1 MYLDE
6 RSWRILRMIADSP
19 IITGKDLEQQLAV
32 TRKQIGYSVEK
43 INQYLEERE
52 LPRIERLKTGKFRI
66 SAAIADEFKS
76 DQSDLGGR
84 VYIYS
89 DKERLYLILLILLSH
104 EEDLSLNHFTAELKI
119 SKNTLLLDIKKAQEL
134 LDKYQIT
141 LSYSRKQGYTLWGSE
156 FAKRA
161 LLVVVVRKI
170 LKFPQGERE
179 LHHLCRIDEAGF
191 AEVRSGIIAVE
202 LSMQMRI
209 ADARMT
215 ELPYLIYIFLLR
227 IGRGRQLEELP
238 EAFSHIVGTREYRT
252 VAAFAQS
259 WGVTSRLEC
268 MFLTAQIQS
277 SNLQSLDA
285 MKSEAGEQIG
295 GSAMQVIDNFERSCC
310 ICFKEKKL
318 LLEALIQHWTP
329 AFYRIRYEFHL
340 ENSITDLVLPQYE
353 HLHSLVRRAAKPFE
367 IMLGKAIPDDELI
380 YITVLFG
387 SWLRREGFAELLQEK
402 RRAVVVCANGV
413 SVSNFL
419 FISLRELLPEI
430 EFDTWMSVRD
440 FDAYRGPYEMVFS
453 TVYVKT
459 EKPLFL
465 VKPFLNEAEKQ
476 KFKNRVFRG
485 LNGVDLQELQIS
497 RFMEIIEEHATVH
510 MKEQLV
516 KKLSQMI
523 GSISRSPEGSSPARI
538 SEESGQ
544 ITLGRL
550 LTKDTVMII
559 NDRPGW
565 AEAIRLASG
574 PLLESGAIQPEYVS
588 EIIRNIE
595 EEEPFIMVADGVIIA
610 HAGIDAGVN
619 HVAMSLLRLPG
630 RISIKGYMEADII
643 VILGTPDKSI
653 HLNALY
659 QLNALLDESEVQNRL
674 RTAGTVAE
682 LLELINR

>member
-1 MYLDE
+1 
-6 RSWRILRMIADSP
+6 MIADSP
-19 IITGKDLEQQLAV
+19 TITGRELEQQLAA

-43 INQYLEERE
+43 INQYLEDRE

-66 SAAIADEFKS
+66 SAVIADEFKS
-76 DQSDLGGR
+76 DQSDLGR
-84 VYIYS
+84 KVYIYS
-89 DKERLYLILLILLSH
+89 DKERPYLILLILLSR

-119 SKNTLLLDIKKAQEL
+119 SKNTLLLDMKKTQDL
-134 LDKYQIT
+134 LDEYQIT

-156 FAKRA
+156 FAKRG

-170 LKFPQGERE
+170 LRFPQGEQE
-179 LHHLCRIDEAGF
+179 LHRLCRIDAAGF
-191 AEVRSGIIAVE
+191 AEVQSGIIAVE

-209 ADARMT
+209 ADARMA
-215 ELPYLIYIFLLR
+215 ELPYLVYIYLLR

-259 WGVTSRLEC
+259 QGVTSRLEC

-277 SNLQSLDA
+277 SNLQSLAA
-285 MKSEAGEQIG
+285 MKSEAGEWIED
-295 GSAMQVIDNFERSCC
+295 SAMQVIDNFERSCC

-329 AFYRIRYEFHL
+329 AFYRIRYDFHL
-340 ENSITDLVLPQYE
+340 ENSITELVLPQYE
-353 HLHSLVRRAAKPFE
+353 YLHNLVRRAAKPFE
-367 IMLGKAIPDDELI
+367 AMLGKEIPDDELI

-387 SWLRREGFAELLQEK
+387 SWLRREGFTELIREK

-440 FDAYRGPYEMVFS
+440 FEAHLGPYDMVFS

-459 EKPLFL
+459 GKPLFL
-465 VKPFLNEAEKQ
+465 VKPFLNDGEKQ
-476 KFKNRVFRG
+476 KFRNRVFRE

-497 RFMEIIEEHATVH
+497 QFMEIIEEHATVH
-510 MKEQLV
+510 TKDQLV

-523 GSISRSPEGSSPARI
+523 GSISRSPVAGPPAYGGEDRG
-538 SEESGQ
+538 E

-550 LTKDTVMII
+550 LTEDTVMIAG
-559 NDRPGW
+559 DRPGW

-574 PLLESGAIQPEYVS
+574 PLLASGAIQPEYVD
-588 EIIRNIE
+588 EIIRYIE
-595 EEEPFIMVADGVIIA
+595 AEEPYIMVADGVIIA

-619 HVAMSLLRLPG
+619 RVAMSLLRLPG
-630 RISIKGYMEADII
+630 RISIKGYMDADII
-643 VILGTPDKSI
+643 VILGTPDKTV

-659 QLNALLDESEVQNRL
+659 QLNALLDEREVRNRL

-682 LLELINR
+682 LLELINQ